1 MEETMSSPQRDS
13 RLYSV
18 KSLIESNILVL
29 KEETNLLL
37 DHVVGVAGNKS
48 FIDEIED
55 NIAQIAE
62 YRSMLET
69 IEKEFK

>member
-1 MEETMSSPQRDS
+1 MSSPQRDS

-55 NIAQIAE
+55 NIAQMAE
-62 YRSMLET
+62 YRSMLDT
-69 IEKEFK
+69 IEKEFNDE

>member
-1 MEETMSSPQRDS
+1 MPSSPQRDS

-55 NIAQIAE
+55 NIAQMAE

-69 IEKEFK
+69 IEKEFNDE

>member
-1 MEETMSSPQRDS
+1 MPSSPQRQS

-62 YRSMLET
+62 YQSMLEV
-69 IEKEFK
+69 IKREFK

>member
-1 MEETMSSPQRDS
+1 MSSPQRDS

-18 KSLIESNILVL
+18 KSLIKSNILVL

-37 DHVVGVAGNKS
+37 DHVVGVAGHKS

-62 YRSMLET
+62 YRSMLDT
-69 IEKEFK
+69 IEMEFNDAK

>member
-1 MEETMSSPQRDS
+1 MSSPQRDS

-18 KSLIESNILVL
+18 RSLIESNILVL

-62 YRSMLET
+62 YRSMLDT
-69 IEKEFK
+69 IETEFTNAE

>member
-1 MEETMSSPQRDS
+1 MSSPQRDS

-55 NIAQIAE
+55 NIAQMAE

-69 IEKEFK
+69 IEKEFNDE

>member
-1 MEETMSSPQRDS
+1 MSSPQRDS

-37 DHVVGVAGNKS
+37 DYPCGIAGHKS

-55 NIAQIAE
+55 NIAQMAE

-69 IEKEFK
+69 IEKEFNDE

>member
-1 MEETMSSPQRDS
+1 MKGSPQRQS

>member
-1 MEETMSSPQRDS
+1 MSSPQRDS

-37 DHVVGVAGNKS
+37 DHVVGVVGHKS

-62 YRSMLET
+62 YRSMLDT
-69 IEKEFK
+69 IEKEFDNAK

>member
-1 MEETMSSPQRDS
+1 MSSPQRDS

-18 KSLIESNILVL
+18 QSRIESNILVL

-62 YRSMLET
+62 YQSMLEV
-69 IEKEFK
+69 IKREFK

>member
-1 MEETMSSPQRDS
+1 M
-13 RLYSV
+13 
-18 KSLIESNILVL
+18 L

-48 FIDEIED
+48 FIDQIED

-62 YRSMLET
+62 YTSMLDT
-69 IEKEFK
+69 IEAEFTNAK

>member
-1 MEETMSSPQRDS
+1 MSSPQRDS

-18 KSLIESNILVL
+18 RSLIESNILVL

-62 YRSMLET
+62 YRSMLDT
-69 IEKEFK
+69 IEMEFTNAK

>member
-1 MEETMSSPQRDS
+1 MPSSPQRDS

-55 NIAQIAE
+55 NIAQMAE
-62 YRSMLET
+62 YRSMLDT
-69 IEKEFK
+69 IEKEFNDE

>member
-1 MEETMSSPQRDS
+1 MSSPQRQS

-37 DHVVGVAGNKS
+37 DHVVGVVGHKS

-62 YRSMLET
+62 YRSMLDT
-69 IEKEFK
+69 IEKEFNDE